1 MVLKSFFSQR
11 EVRVQVPPRAPLA
24 RSGFKVLLMS
34 WNARANHV
42 RTTRQIMEKHSQ
54 PQQITHGTRMG
65 TEKIRPM
72 SG

>member
-1 MVLKSFFSQR
+1 
-11 EVRVQVPPRAPLA
+11 
-24 RSGFKVLLMS
+24 MS